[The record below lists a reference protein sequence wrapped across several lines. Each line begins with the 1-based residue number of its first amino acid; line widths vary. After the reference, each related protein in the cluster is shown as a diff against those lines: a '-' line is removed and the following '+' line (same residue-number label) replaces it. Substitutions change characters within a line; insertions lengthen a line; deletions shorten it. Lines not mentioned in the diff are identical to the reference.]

1 MRAMKSIAVAAVLV
15 GLAAAP
21 GRAQTRQLIRAQELS
36 KAFAEVARQVVP
48 TVVNIATTTIIPGRR
63 PIFPPF
69 FQLPPE
75 LEMLLSEPPQEVH
88 SLGSGI
94 IIRPDGYIATNYHV
108 VAKAQQI
115 VVGLLDGRSAPA
127 RIVGLDAA
135 TEMAVVKVNLTGLP
149 AARWGDSDALEVGEW
164 VLAIGSPMGLH
175 HSVTAGIV
183 SAKGRSGVGISSY
196 EDFIQTDAAINPGNS
211 GGALVNMRAEVVGI
225 NTAIASRTGAYEGI
239 GFAIPSNTAAR
250 IARLLIEHGEVV
262 RGYLGILPAEVTE
275 VIARQLGLA
284 RPQGVF
290 VRNIYRGSPA
300 HRAGLALGDVIVAF
314 NGKPVRDVTALARMV
329 ADAPIGSTAT
339 VTVFRQGRAVELKV
353 RIEKRPAE
361 LGGEIW
367 FGI

>member
-1 MRAMKSIAVAAVLV
+1 MRITRWGLVCWVLLMCSV
-15 GLAAAP
+15 GW
-21 GRAQTRQLIRAQELS
+21 GQTDSLIRAQELS
-36 KAFAEVARQVVP
+36 RAFAEVARQVVP
-48 TVVNIATTTIIPGRR
+48 TVVNIATTTVIPGRR
-63 PIFPPF
+63 PILPPF

-75 LEMLLSEPPQEVH
+75 LEMLLGEPAQEVH

-94 IIRPDGYIATNYHV
+94 IISTDGFIVTNYHV
-108 VAKAQQI
+108 VGKAQQI
-115 VVGLLDGRSAPA
+115 VVGLVDGRTVQA

-135 TEMAVVKVNLTGLP
+135 TEMAVIKISLKGLP
-149 AARWGDSDALEVGEW
+149 AARWGDSDALQVGEW

-211 GGALVNMRAEVVGI
+211 GGALVNMKAEVVGI

-250 IARLLIEHGEVV
+250 IARLLIQHGEVV

-275 VIARQLGLA
+275 EVARQLGLPAA
-284 RPQGVF
+284 RGVL

-300 HRAGLALGDVIVAF
+300 HRAGLAL
-314 NGKPVRDVTALARMV
+314 
-329 ADAPIGSTAT
+329 
-339 VTVFRQGRAVELKV
+339 
-353 RIEKRPAE
+353 
-361 LGGEIW
+361 
-367 FGI
+367 